1 MVHYCRE
8 FIEDF
13 NLRAD
18 VVFVRAARL
27 RCSFEHIDSS
37 FMTEIQ
43 DKIDEWREDY
53 DPSGEFA
60 DVTAEDLIWQM

>member
-27 RCSFEHIDSS
+27 RCSFEHIDSP
-37 FMTEIQ
+37 FMTEVQ
-43 DKIDEWREDY
+43 DKIDEWKADY
-53 DPSGEFA
+53 DPDGEFE
-60 DVTAEDLIWQM
+60 DVTAEDIIWQM